1 MKGNAPCR
9 GPRPDRSRRARNAD
23 AVLCRHTTSFHG
35 IFPIKSFALPV
46 RHRRTKAQ
54 APPYAKFN
62 TKRVFKEAPN
72 LSTVPG
78 RRLVQVRL
86 LDRLPVHPRHLRSKL
101 VVSVLRRSPT
111 ALLRRIHLPE
121 NLVLRQHFL
130 HPSHPQGIVGPRS
143 APGAPAVT
151 PRPEGPG
158 AARTGPRRSP
168 DRTRPACRERP
179 GWRGTAPPS
188 PPPRSFGR
196 PCSSV
201 PTSCSR

>member
-23 AVLCRHTTSFHG
+23 AVLCRHTTSFYG
-35 IFPIKSFALPV
+35 IFLKSFALPV

-62 TKRVFKEAPN
+62 TKRGFKEAPN
-72 LSTVPG
+72 QSTVPG
-78 RRLVQVRL
+78 RRLVKVRL
-86 LDRLPVHPRHLRSKL
+86 LDRLPVHLRHLRSKL
-101 VVSVLRRSPT
+101 
-111 ALLRRIHLPE
+111 
-121 NLVLRQHFL
+121 
-130 HPSHPQGIVGPRS
+130 IVFVRHDPL
-143 APGAPAVT
+143 T
-151 PRPEGPG
+151 PRQEGPG

-188 PPPRSFGR
+188 PPLRSFGR